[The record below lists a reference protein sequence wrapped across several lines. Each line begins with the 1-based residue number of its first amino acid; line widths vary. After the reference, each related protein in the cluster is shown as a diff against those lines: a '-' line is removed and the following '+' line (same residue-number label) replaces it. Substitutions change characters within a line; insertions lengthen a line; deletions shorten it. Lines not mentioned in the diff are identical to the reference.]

1 MPVDIPRGWTS
12 ADVTVDGKTFRL
24 VNTHL
29 EGFFELVQLGQAM
42 ELLGGP
48 GNTTLP
54 VVFIGDFN
62 SEAVPPSLSP
72 GATYAALLD
81 AGFVDAGIL
90 GGIGGGPTCCQ
101 AADLLNDASD
111 LLTRIDLAL
120 FRGAFQVLFADVI
133 GEAQVDRLASGGL
146 WPSDHAG
153 IVVSLNVVPEPSIV
167 LLVGFG
173 LGLLVF
179 PVVRGHRRATV

>member
-1 MPVDIPRGWTS
+1 
-12 ADVTVDGKTFRL
+12 
-24 VNTHL
+24 
-29 EGFFELVQLGQAM
+29 
-42 ELLGGP
+42 
-48 GNTTLP
+48 
-54 VVFIGDFN
+54 
-62 SEAVPPSLSP
+62 
-72 GATYAALLD
+72 
-81 AGFVDAGIL
+81 VDAGIL